1 MKIKIPKPPQLLN
14 SKIYKTGQTRG
25 ADDDVIYQNRV
36 GRNSTVL
43 IPYQFSTIMIYPF
56 EENRFE
62 NGFIVLIPPTL
73 YFSDPDIENTLNQR
87 GLQIGINCL
96 VFYETR
102 HDWDRYNPDRLGWVA
117 AQNRVNPLGGYYV
130 ARVTAT
136 TAAENG
142 AKIIRGFNTT
152 ASKGAGIRLFEYA
165 SSNTI
170 TNVRL
175 QLEAVFWM
183 TYDSMSVVTQNGM
196 TVEDVKSRR
205 DAILKQCEEL
215 NLLDYSRLNE
225 ARIIDRDM
233 QTNCPLCREKISAA
247 GFFKR
252 LVQAEGREVPDLTVT
267 EINLFHIEELRYSVY
282 NHRPYNLGW
291 GHHHCNV
298 VTKDSGILKTLEWMQ
313 EVLDRNKAYG
323 DY

>member
-1 MKIKIPKPPQLLN
+1 MSATLLAPL
-14 SKIYKTGQTRG
+14 
-25 ADDDVIYQNRV
+25 ADAFRV
-36 GRNSTVL
+36 VDMFT
-43 IPYQFSTIMIYPF
+43 
-56 EENRFE
+56 
-62 NGFIVLIPPTL
+62 
-73 YFSDPDIENTLNQR
+73 
-87 GLQIGINCL
+87 
-96 VFYETR
+96 
-102 HDWDRYNPDRLGWVA
+102 
-117 AQNRVNPLGGYYV
+117 
-130 ARVTAT
+130 ART
-136 TAAENG
+136 T
-142 AKIIRGFNTT
+142 F
-152 ASKGAGIRLFEYA
+152 RLFEYA